1 MHVLPLPFGLALA
14 LIPRRDADKLRDDE
28 PPVPVRFEKTTH
40 AREQILGDLKHLDAG
55 RFII

>member
-14 LIPRRDADKLRDDE
+14 LIPRREADRLRDDD
-28 PPVPVRFEKTTH
+28 PRRVRFEKTVH
-40 AREQILGDLKHLDAG
+40 AREQILGDINHFDAG

>member
-14 LIPRRDADKLRDDE
+14 LIPPREADRLRDND
-28 PPVPVRFEKTTH
+28 PVRVRFEETVH
-40 AREQILGDLKHLDAG
+40 AREQILGDIKHLDAG

>member
-14 LIPRRDADKLRDDE
+14 LIPRREAARLREND
-28 PPVPVRFEKTTH
+28 PLRIRFEKTVH
-40 AREQILGDLKHLDAG
+40 AREQILGDIKHLDAG

>member
-14 LIPRRDADKLRDDE
+14 LIPRREADKLRNDE
-28 PPVPVRFEKTTH
+28 QPVRVRYEKTIH
-40 AREQILGDLKHLDAG
+40 AREKLLGDINHFDAG